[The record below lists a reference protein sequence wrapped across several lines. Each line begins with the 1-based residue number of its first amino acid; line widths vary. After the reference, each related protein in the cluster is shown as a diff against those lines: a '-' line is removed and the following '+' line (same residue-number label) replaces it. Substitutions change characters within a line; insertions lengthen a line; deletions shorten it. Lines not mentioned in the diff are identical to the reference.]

1 MLPSAGKNPF
11 LFLHVRRNKQ
21 PKFVKSKLPRSLSN
35 EVLKLR
41 MRCIIKLSSALV
53 QGQILLLLKL
63 LLKLFLVI
71 PASEVNFETAQRAKH
86 FL

>member
-1 MLPSAGKNPF
+1 
-11 LFLHVRRNKQ
+11 
-21 PKFVKSKLPRSLSN
+21 
-35 EVLKLR
+35 

-53 QGQILLLLKL
+53 QGEILLLKL
-63 LLKLFLVI
+63 LLKLFFVI